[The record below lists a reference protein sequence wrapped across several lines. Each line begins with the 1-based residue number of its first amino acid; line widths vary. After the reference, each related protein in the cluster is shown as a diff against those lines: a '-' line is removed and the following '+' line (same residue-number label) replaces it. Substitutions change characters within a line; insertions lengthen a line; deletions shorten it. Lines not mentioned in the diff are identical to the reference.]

1 MFILDLPDLRDT
13 CEKVCFVNPSG
24 LVELWVNKS
33 RFIRYGD
40 PNRLLRYLRRKLGD
54 NTIHKI
60 IPYETDS
67 YSIIRH
73 PLQDVNEFIEACD
86 KYTRAEYQKSRI
98 AVKYSFQCKQYH
110 DNYYRELDQ
119 TTKCLNFAK
128 IFVGEH
134 IELFNS
140 LDFAI
145 GFCTKYPSMYSH
157 IPDQFKC
164 NKKLLKIIISRDQSQ
179 FQYTPDTI
187 KNDRNFAIKLIK
199 QIQPANNLIYRY
211 LSHEL
216 RKDPE
221 ILSAIIHKL
230 SKTDLDLQWTIGD
243 IPDNLINNRDFILS
257 LNIDASDRLYQ
268 YLSSSMQQDYDIISK
283 IGEFYDVNT
292 YARTIYAEMK
302 SDFELH
308 KILINR
314 NANIF
319 TFMCDELRDNAELAN
334 IFIDNIDN
342 DIYDRLYIER
352 FLSRRL
358 LYDPSIRYKLSQL
371 RRQK

>member
-13 CEKVCFVNPSG
+13 CDKVCFVNPSG
-24 LVELWVNKS
+24 LVELWVTKS
-33 RFIRYGD
+33 RLSRYED
-40 PNRLLRYLRRKLGD
+40 SDRLLQYLRRKLGD
-54 NTIHKI
+54 KTIHKI
-60 IPYETDS
+60 IQYETDS

-73 PLQDVNEFIEACD
+73 PLQDVNEFIEACG
-86 KYTRAEYQKSRI
+86 KYTRAEYQKLYC
-98 AVKYSFQCKQYH
+98 AV
-110 DNYYRELDQ
+110 NYGNNYRENDQ
-119 TTKCLNFAK
+119 TIKYLNFVK
-128 IFVGEH
+128 IFVGEY

-268 YLSSSMQQDYDIISK
+268 YLRSSMQQDYDIILK
-283 IGEFYDVNT
+283 IGEFYNVNT
-292 YARTIYAEMK
+292 YIRTISAEMK

-319 TFMCDELRDNAELAN
+319 TFMRDELRDNAELAN